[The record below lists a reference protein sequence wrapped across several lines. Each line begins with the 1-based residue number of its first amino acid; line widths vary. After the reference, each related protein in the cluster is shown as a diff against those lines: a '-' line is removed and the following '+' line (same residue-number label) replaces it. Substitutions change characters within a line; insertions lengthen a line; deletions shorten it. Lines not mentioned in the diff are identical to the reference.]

1 MQISP
6 SVRAAMVPDDNP
18 HHPGFTS
25 IYLLGPKK
33 GQSLAIDS
41 GEAMEKY
48 QWFLR
53 GYLAAV
59 EQAEIGVLTITHHHA
74 DHSGN
79 LKWVKEQLGAEVS
92 IPANGRSLLR
102 GRIPADVKTLKDGDV
117 IEVGGGVRVQTI
129 TTPGHSVDSVSY
141 YIEDEGILFSGDTL
155 LGSSTTTIRDLGP
168 YRRSLARLLALPNL
182 KVICPGHGAI
192 VNDPRE
198 RLQQYIDHRDQR
210 ERQVLKALAGGKQLT
225 SWEIM
230 ETIYQDVNPRLRSA
244 ADGNVR
250 THLAQLQ
257 EEGRITGYPGVP
269 AGPPSKRKRE
279 RDIEHAK
286 AEERVLTQAKKIE
299 AARRAAT
306 LRWQENPASAQWKEP
321 PRYELA

>member
-1 MQISP
+1 MQITP
-6 SVRAAMVPDDNP
+6 SVRAAMVPDENP

-48 QWFLR
+48 HWFLR

-59 EQAEIGVLTITHHHA
+59 EQAEIGQVTITHHHA

-79 LKWVKEQLGAEVS
+79 LKWVNDLLGADVS
-92 IPANGRSLLR
+92 IPSKGRTLLR
-102 GRIPADVKTLKDGDV
+102 GRLPEEVETLNDGDV
-117 IEVGGGVRVQTI
+117 IEVGGGVRVQVL

-141 YIEDEGILFSGDTL
+141 YIENEGVLFTGDTL

-182 KVICPGHGAI
+182 QVICPGHGAI

-210 ERQVLKALAGGKQLT
+210 ERQVLQALAGGRQLT

-230 ETIYQDVNPRLRSA
+230 EAIYPDVNPRLRSA

-250 THLAQLQ
+250 THLAQLE
-257 EEGRITGYPGVP
+257 EEGRITAYAGVP
-269 AGPPSKRKRE
+269 ARPPGKRKRE
-279 RDIEHAK
+279 RDIEHAR
-286 AEERVLTQAKKIE
+286 EENRVLSKAKKIE

-306 LRWQENPASAQWKEP
+306 LRAQENPAAAQWKEP

>member
-25 IYLLGPKK
+25 IYLVGPQKR
-33 GQSLAIDS
+33 QTLAIDS

-59 EQAEIGVLTITHHHA
+59 EQAEIGRLTITHHHA

-79 LKWVKEQLGAEVS
+79 LKWANEHLKADVIV
-92 IPANGRSLLR
+92 PTNGRTLLR
-102 GRIPADVKTLKDGDV
+102 GRLPEEFTTVGDGD
-117 IEVGGGVRVQTI
+117 IIDLDGGVKVQVI

-141 YIEDEGILFSGDTL
+141 YLEDEGVLFSGDTL
-155 LGSSTTTIRDLGP
+155 LGSSTTTIRNLGP
-168 YRRSLARLLALPNL
+168 YRRSLQRLLDLPNL
-182 KVICPGHGAI
+182 TVICPGHGAI

-198 RLQQYIDHRDQR
+198 RLQMYIDHRNQR
-210 ERQVLKALAGGKQLT
+210 EEQVLKALAGGKQLT

-230 ETIYQDVNPRLRSA
+230 LAVYPDLNPRLRSA

-250 THLAQLQ
+250 THLEQLQ
-257 EEGRITGYPGVP
+257 EEGRITGYAGVP
-269 AGPPSKRKRE
+269 ANPPSKRKVE
-279 RDIEHAK
+279 RDREHAR
-286 AEERVLTQAKKIE
+286 AQDRVIRQAKKIE
-299 AARRAAT
+299 KDRREAL
-306 LRWQENPASAQWKEP
+306 LRAQENPSAAQWKEP
-321 PRYELA
+321 PRFELA